1 MRARRFHSTFT
12 KMTAFYIGFGMI
24 PLVLIS
30 LMFFFWYHLDVMQ
43 SARSNYSQIADYV
56 ERNVSDL
63 LETADETAGYLYDYS
78 AGDYQYLYQILED
91 PGLSETGRQIYI
103 DQMLQDM
110 LQADPD
116 ISSVRFYRE
125 DGTSYLA
132 FRVQGK
138 NAQSGKPVLN
148 GVEMAPE
155 NYHQMILM
163 PTVSE
168 EAYYTNTTDRVFS
181 LVRSY
186 MNTASVRASQE
197 QCMGAVY
204 LDINE
209 TAIAKRMERVNVGS
223 QGSIA
228 VLDPEEGQWLYA
240 SVPGVMDEEI
250 LRKGLSGRPKR
261 EIIREGKYWY
271 FCCRVS
277 DTDYYVVIRIF
288 SEDVMDTYI
297 KNRTYIFVILL
308 FAILLLSLAYLVFSG
323 RMNGPVRRLKN
334 AMQQVQTGN
343 LNVRVD
349 IRTGDDM
356 EYLGEGFNRMV
367 SDLGRYIEE
376 VYIANV
382 CQKEAEL
389 NALKMQIQPHYLY
402 NTLDVIRMTA
412 VEQKDMRTARLL
424 EGLGKQLRY
433 VMGQQGERVPLYMEL
448 NSIQGYLV
456 LMNARYQNKFQVN
469 VNVADEDR
477 GLLVLKLLLQPVV
490 ENSIKHGLRDKE
502 GTGTLELNVKRLAD
516 CLEIVVMDDG
526 VGMTPE
532 ETERLLQNLEKK
544 GPAAPNEE
552 GHVSVGLKNVYDRI
566 KFTCGEAY
574 GFTVASVAGMGTMV
588 KYRLPVWEEEDD
600 VEDDLSGR

>member
-1 MRARRFHSTFT
+1 MRERRFHSTFT
-12 KMTAFYIGFGMI
+12 KMTAFYICFGMI

-30 LMFFFWYHLDVMQ
+30 LIFFSWYYLDVMQ

-78 AGDYQYLYQILED
+78 AGEYQYLYQILED
-91 PGLSETGRQIYI
+91 PGLSETQRQAYM
-103 DQMLQDM
+103 DRMLQDM

-138 NAQSGKPVLN
+138 NARSGEPVLN
-148 GVEMAPE
+148 GVEMTPE
-155 NYHQMILM
+155 NLHQMILM

-186 MNTASVRASQE
+186 MNTASVRAAQG

-228 VLDPEEGQWLYA
+228 VLDPKRGQWLYA
-240 SVPGVMDEEI
+240 SGPGVMDEGL
-250 LRKGLSGRPKR
+250 LREGLSQRPKR

-271 FCCRVS
+271 FCRLVS
-277 DTDYYVVIRIF
+277 GTDYYVVIRIF

-297 KNRTYIFVILL
+297 KNRTYILVILL
-308 FAILLLSLAYLVFSG
+308 FTILLLSLAYLVFSG
-323 RMNGPVRRLKN
+323 RMNDPVRRLKD

-349 IRTGDDM
+349 VRTGDEM

-448 NSIQGYLV
+448 NSIQGYIV
-456 LMNARYQNKFQVN
+456 LMNARYQDKFQVN
-469 VNVADEDR
+469 VNVSDQDR
-477 GLLVLKLLLQPVV
+477 KLLVLKLLLQPVI
-490 ENSIKHGLRDKE
+490 ENSIKHGLREKE
-502 GTGTLELNVKRLAD
+502 GTGTLEINVKRLGD
-516 CLEIVVMDDG
+516 CLEIIVMDDG
-526 VGMTPE
+526 VGMAPE
-532 ETERLLQNLEKK
+532 ETERLKQNLEKK
-544 GPAAPNEE
+544 GPADPNEE
-552 GHVSVGLKNVYDRI
+552 GHISVGLKNVYDRI
-566 KFTCGEAY
+566 KFTCGEEY
-574 GFTVASVAGMGTMV
+574 GFTVTSVAGMGTMV
-588 KYRLPVWEEEDD
+588 KYRLPVWEEEGY
-600 VEDDLSGR
+600 VENDFSGR

>member
-1 MRARRFHSTFT
+1 
-12 KMTAFYIGFGMI
+12 
-24 PLVLIS
+24 
-30 LMFFFWYHLDVMQ
+30 
-43 SARSNYSQIADYV
+43 
-56 ERNVSDL
+56 
-63 LETADETAGYLYDYS
+63 
-78 AGDYQYLYQILED
+78 
-91 PGLSETGRQIYI
+91 
-103 DQMLQDM
+103 
-110 LQADPD
+110 
-116 ISSVRFYRE
+116 
-125 DGTSYLA
+125 
-132 FRVQGK
+132 
-138 NAQSGKPVLN
+138 
-148 GVEMAPE
+148 
-155 NYHQMILM
+155 
-163 PTVSE
+163 
-168 EAYYTNTTDRVFS
+168 
-181 LVRSY
+181 
-186 MNTASVRASQE
+186 
-197 QCMGAVY
+197 MGAVY

-323 RMNGPVRRLKN
+323 RMNGPMRRLKN

-412 VEQKDMRTARLL
+412 LEQKDMRTARLL

-433 VMGQQGERVPLYMEL
+433 VMGQQRERVPLYMEL
-448 NSIQGYLV
+448 SSIQGYIV

-477 GLLVLKLLLQPVV
+477 KLLVLKLLLQPVI
-490 ENSIKHGLRDKE
+490 ENSIKHGLREKE
-502 GTGTLELNVKRLAD
+502 GTGTLEINAKRFAD
-516 CLEIVVMDDG
+516 YLEIIVMDDG
-526 VGMTPE
+526 VGMAPE
-532 ETERLLQNLEKK
+532 ETERLKQNLEKK
-544 GPAAPNEE
+544 GPTDPNEE
-552 GHVSVGLKNVYDRI
+552 GHISVGLKNVYDRI
-566 KFTCGEAY
+566 KFTCGEEY
-574 GFTVASVAGMGTMV
+574 GFTVTSVAGMGTMV
-588 KYRLPVWEEEDD
+588 KYRLPIWEEEAY
-600 VEDDLSGR
+600 VENDPGGR

>member
-168 EAYYTNTTDRVFS
+168 EAYYTNTTDHVFS

>member
-91 PGLSETGRQIYI
+91 PGLSETRRQIYME
-103 DQMLQDM
+103 QMLQDM

-138 NAQSGKPVLN
+138 NARSGKPVLN
-148 GVEMAPE
+148 GVEMVPE
-155 NYHQMILM
+155 NFHQMILM

-271 FCCRVS
+271 FCCLVS

-412 VEQKDMRTARLL
+412 LEQKDMRTARLL

-448 NSIQGYLV
+448 SSIQGYIV

-477 GLLVLKLLLQPVV
+477 KLLVLKLLLQPVI
-490 ENSIKHGLRDKE
+490 ENSIKHGLREKE
-502 GTGTLELNVKRLAD
+502 GTGTLEINAKRFAD
-516 CLEIVVMDDG
+516 YLEIIVMDDG
-526 VGMTPE
+526 VGMAPE
-532 ETERLLQNLEKK
+532 ETERLKQNLEKK
-544 GPAAPNEE
+544 GPADPNEE
-552 GHVSVGLKNVYDRI
+552 GHISVGLKNVYDRI
-566 KFTCGEAY
+566 KFTCGEEY
-574 GFTVASVAGMGTMV
+574 GFTVTSVAGMGTMV
-588 KYRLPVWEEEDD
+588 KYRLPIWEEEAY
-600 VEDDLSGR
+600 VENDPGGR

>member
-91 PGLSETGRQIYI
+91 PGLSETRRQIYME
-103 DQMLQDM
+103 QMLQDM

>member
-168 EAYYTNTTDRVFS
+168 EAYYTNTTDHVFS

-544 GPAAPNEE
+544 GPAATNEE